1 MRLSQSKSIQN
12 NTEMPQPEDH
22 IESKDNMLSTHPQN
36 PHMNHSIRSPQFH
49 PLTTGQRIE
58 SVSSNGVGRVL
69 RMHSNPF
76 NSTMNIDI
84 IPGPISLRGDNIDF
98 IKSWIKYICQ
108 SAISVPSH

>member
-1 MRLSQSKSIQN
+1 MRLSQSKSTQHYIIYQCLYKDIH
-12 NTEMPQPEDH
+12 PIDH

-98 IKSWIKYICQ
+98 TKSWIKYICQ
-108 SAISVPSH
+108 SA